1 MLSIGEN
8 EEVMD
13 SLNIVRCMLLLL
25 VQVFGKYIARFV
37 KLQSNFGPAAL
48 ILRVYFKKM
57 PWYMYKGVHS
67 Y

>member
-8 EEVMD
+8 EEEMD

-37 KLQSNFGPAAL
+37 KLQSNFDPAAL
-48 ILRVYFKKM
+48 ILRVY
-57 PWYMYKGVHS
+57 
-67 Y
+67 